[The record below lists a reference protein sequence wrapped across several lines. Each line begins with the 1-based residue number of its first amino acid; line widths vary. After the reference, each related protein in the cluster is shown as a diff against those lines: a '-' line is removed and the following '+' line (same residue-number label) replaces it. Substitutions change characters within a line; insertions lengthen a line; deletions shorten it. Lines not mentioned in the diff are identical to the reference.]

1 MPCLRRRCL
10 LCALSDLNEWRKV
23 REAFLLSYNFYV
35 PLGWPSRCFIVNNN
49 AFYDGMIQR
58 PQKGPST
65 HKFST
70 SNDVHLWL
78 EWHTTQIM
86 SSVDCTMNIR
96 VHIFVVF
103 ILSPTFTIVE
113 TTNAPR
119 LMDVLR
125 FQWEQAGIEKKRNE
139 KTRRN
144 IFFSILQTTAT
155 WKALHFTSTR
165 PTPTLWTRFP
175 AVWSQIV
182 VSFD

>member
-58 PQKGPST
+58 PQKGLL
-65 HKFST
+65 HVHWRT
-70 SNDVHLWL
+70 SLAWMTYL
-78 EWHTTQIM
+78 
-86 SSVDCTMNIR
+86 SVDCTMNIR

-119 LMDVLR
+119 LMDVSR
-125 FQWEQAGIEKKRNE
+125 FQWEQAGIGKKTER

-144 IFFSILQTTAT
+144 IFFFSSLNDC
-155 WKALHFTSTR
+155 KLKS
-165 PTPTLWTRFP
+165 
-175 AVWSQIV
+175 S
-182 VSFD
+182 SFHLYSANANTMDTIPRSLITNRC